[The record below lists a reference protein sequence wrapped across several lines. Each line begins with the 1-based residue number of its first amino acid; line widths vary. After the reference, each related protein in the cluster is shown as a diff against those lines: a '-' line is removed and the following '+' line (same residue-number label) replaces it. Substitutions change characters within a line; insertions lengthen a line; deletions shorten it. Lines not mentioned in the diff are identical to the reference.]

1 MPRAILRTGMERE
14 FRILGPLEVTL
25 DGSVVS
31 LGGRRERAILAILLL
46 NIGEAVSVERLIDG
60 VWGEARPTSAKHM
73 VHEYVSRLRTALAEV
88 SQIATRPPGYLLE
101 SAGEALDVREFG
113 RLTAAARAAAGADRP
128 ADALRSYDQALA
140 LWRGDALADVALE
153 GQALT
158 AATRLDQERR
168 LVDEERI
175 DCALALGQHQ
185 QLIPELEHRVEEAP
199 LRERSRAQLMLALYR
214 AGRQTEALDRYRE
227 GRALLVEHAGVEPGR
242 ELRELERAILTQDP
256 ALELAPGA

>member
-1 MPRAILRTGMERE
+1 MSASSASSQRRPR
-14 FRILGPLEVTL
+14 
-25 DGSVVS
+25 S
-31 LGGRRERAILAILLL
+31 GRRQ
-46 NIGEAVSVERLIDG
+46 
-60 VWGEARPTSAKHM
+60 P
-73 VHEYVSRLRTALAEV
+73 
-88 SQIATRPPGYLLE
+88 
-101 SAGEALDVREFG
+101 
-113 RLTAAARAAAGADRP
+113 P

-168 LVDEERI
+168 LVGEERI
-175 DCALALGQHQ
+175 DCALALGQHL

-227 GRALLVEHAGVEPGR
+227 GRALLVEHAGVEPGPSSTSSS
-242 ELRELERAILTQDP
+242 ERS
-256 ALELAPGA
+256 